1 MHPYENLIVI
11 TNRQLCRGDFL
22 TQLRSVV
29 SLQPSAL
36 LLREKDLPDEEYLLL
51 AGQVRLLC
59 DRNSVPFFVHGRLEI
74 ARELGCPNIHIPL
87 PALAELGSRPDGFS
101 CVSTTGHSMEDMRQA
116 VALGADRIILGTIF
130 ETECKKGL
138 RGRGLSFVRE
148 ICAVCPVPIYAI
160 GGIKESNIDAVM
172 AAGAAGGCMMSG
184 YMQNC

>member
-130 ETECKKGL
+130 ETACKKGL
-138 RGRGLSFVRE
+138 RGRGLSFVEE
-148 ICAVCPVPIYAI
+148 ICAACPVPVYAI

-172 AAGAAGGCMMSG
+172 AAGAAGGCMMSRF
-184 YMQNC
+184 MEI

>member
-11 TNRQLCRGDFL
+11 TNRQLCRGYFL

-74 ARELGCPNIHIPL
+74 AREPGCPNIHIPL

>member
-1 MHPYENLIVI
+1 MHPYENLIV
-11 TNRQLCRGDFL
+11 TTHRPLCRGDFL
-22 TQLRSVV
+22 PQLRSVV

>member
-130 ETECKKGL
+130 ETACKKGL
-138 RGRGLSFVRE
+138 RGRGLSFVQE
-148 ICAVCPVPIYAI
+148 ICDVCPVPVYAI

-184 YMQNC
+184 YMKM